1 MAFCA
6 KCGTP
11 LNDAG
16 VCPNCGYVLPQNKR
30 PVQSEP
36 VPGVNNGVQDNPVNS
51 QTDPGVHSPADY
63 GNVNP
68 AQSGSVPGG
77 VQMNQSGPQ
86 MGGVGPQGQ
95 PYYGGPQNGNP
106 AGGPQQPYSNTAPGY
121 GSAPYGSGAQNGG
134 YGAGAQMGGY
144 NNNMGG
150 QAYGGGQMGPNGPQM
165 GPNGPQMGQ
174 QNGPQGQPYYGMS
187 GNGPQGQPYYGQMPP
202 RQPSEFGNN
211 LLQWFLGIFKKDP
224 TEVFDK
230 AGNSKSPVWAVY
242 MAVYA
247 FFGALSLACSVGS
260 ILQIFGDFGDI
271 WALEELYD
279 RASVQ
284 CAFVSFFGA
293 FLFYV
298 AIMFLT
304 SLTVW
309 LLMIILGKKIPFWS
323 ACNVTVVAY
332 IPVILATVFSF
343 ICSFTVVT
351 GFIAAFVSSVA
362 SIATMIL
369 LYCGITRLADHK
381 KSALWPYVIAQAALK
396 LVTIIIAVIFIFVC
410 LMILSAMLA
419 AFVSRW

>member
-150 QAYGGGQMGPNGPQM
+150 QAYGGGQM
-165 GPNGPQMGQ
+165 
-174 QNGPQGQPYYGMS
+174 
-187 GNGPQGQPYYGQMPP
+187 
-202 RQPSEFGNN
+202 
-211 LLQWFLGIFKKDP
+211 DP
-224 TEVFDK
+224 MVSDGRTDLRW
-230 AGNSKSPVWAVY
+230 ASK
-242 MAVYA
+242 MARRV
-247 FFGALSLACSVGS
+247 
-260 ILQIFGDFGDI
+260 
-271 WALEELYD
+271 
-279 RASVQ
+279 
-284 CAFVSFFGA
+284 
-293 FLFYV
+293 
-298 AIMFLT
+298 
-304 SLTVW
+304 SLTTECR
-309 LLMIILGKKIPFWS
+309 G
-323 ACNVTVVAY
+323 T
-332 IPVILATVFSF
+332 
-343 ICSFTVVT
+343 
-351 GFIAAFVSSVA
+351 AA
-362 SIATMIL
+362 
-369 LYCGITRLADHK
+369 G
-381 KSALWPYVIAQAALK
+381 SALL
-396 LVTIIIAVIFIFVC
+396 
-410 LMILSAMLA
+410 
-419 AFVSRW
+419 